1 MSSSSAPAAT
11 FTSTWR
17 QLRPRSIAATSP
29 CTNPVLICLS
39 LRRARICSRRVELGP
54 LADSKQATLH
64 AEVNG
69 GAGSPTY
76 ITLCRPPPRPP
87 LEMPAPPPPPPRAVF
102 FSRPGHLPP
111 PPTAPPMP
119 QPPHPLLPE

>member
-39 LRRARICSRRVELGP
+39 LRRGRICSRRVELRP

-69 GAGSPTY
+69 DAGSPTY
-76 ITLCRPPPRPP
+76 ITLWN
-87 LEMPAPPPPPPRAVF
+87 L
-102 FSRPGHLPP
+102 SG
-111 PPTAPPMP
+111 P
-119 QPPHPLLPE
+119 QPEGILRGRHRLQIGVGRFLSRTLELAWPSLLRFHS